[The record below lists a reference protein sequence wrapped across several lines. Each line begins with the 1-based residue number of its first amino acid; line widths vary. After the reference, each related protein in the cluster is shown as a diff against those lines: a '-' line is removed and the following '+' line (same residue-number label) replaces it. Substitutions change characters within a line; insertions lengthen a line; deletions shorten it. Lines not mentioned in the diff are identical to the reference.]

1 MNLFNIL
8 LLYFKACEDKT
19 LLYTFLIPHANT
31 DIHYNCMIPC
41 YVNVKKKNP
50 QNIKAWCQEYIWK
63 KLGILKFNITV
74 CLFHIKL
81 YNVKYNNR
89 VQHKSC
95 TVTHHDIKTNK
106 KECYKR
112 TYSYFTVFIQSVV
125 FTFKYNERHFAMT
138 CTNVLSKISSQ
149 LKYKLSK
156 VRLNLL
162 SDLFQDTLKV
172 K

>member
-1 MNLFNIL
+1 
-8 LLYFKACEDKT
+8 
-19 LLYTFLIPHANT
+19 
-31 DIHYNCMIPC
+31 MI
-41 YVNVKKKNP
+41 YKQTKKNV
-50 QNIKAWCQEYIWK
+50 
-63 KLGILKFNITV
+63 T
-74 CLFHIKL
+74 
-81 YNVKYNNR
+81 NV
-89 VQHKSC
+89 H
-95 TVTHHDIKTNK
+95 T
-106 KECYKR
+106 
-112 TYSYFTVFIQSVV
+112 FIQSVV